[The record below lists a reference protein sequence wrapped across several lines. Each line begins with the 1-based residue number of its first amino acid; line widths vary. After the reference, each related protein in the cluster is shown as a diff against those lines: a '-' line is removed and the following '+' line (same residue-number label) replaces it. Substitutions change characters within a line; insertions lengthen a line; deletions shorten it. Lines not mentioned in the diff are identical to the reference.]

1 MTHHILTENRMT
13 RTLFLL
19 LILSMMISGCGAAPP
34 STTEAA
40 TATATLIPTA
50 TATLAPTKAPFPTST
65 PIPSPVPGK
74 LFVDPNTSLGP
85 ISPLIYGSNYG
96 PWLVVSL
103 DMTPAVQDLGLT
115 ILRFPAGEWGD
126 RNDVRGY
133 LLDAFIDFA
142 KKAGATLMFSVRM
155 LDGNPAQAAAFVQY
169 AKDMKYD
176 IQYWSIGNEPTL
188 YNAVME
194 TRGET
199 YDIDRF
205 N

>member
-1 MTHHILTENRMT
+1 MT

-19 LILSMMISGCGAAPP
+19 LILSIVLSGCGAPPP
-34 STTEAA
+34 STPEAA

-50 TATLAPTKAPFPTST
+50 IATSFPTST

-126 RNDVRGY
+126 RNDVKGY
-133 LLDAFIDFA
+133 YL
-142 KKAGATLMFSVRM
+142 
-155 LDGNPAQAAAFVQY
+155 
-169 AKDMKYD
+169 
-176 IQYWSIGNEPTL
+176 
-188 YNAVME
+188 
-194 TRGET
+194 
-199 YDIDRF
+199 
-205 N
+205 

>member
-1 MTHHILTENRMT
+1 MAQSVMTEKRMT

-19 LILSMMISGCGAAPP
+19 LIVATIISGCKATTP
-34 STTEAA
+34 STPEPA
-40 TATATLIPTA
+40 TATVTSTSIP
-50 TATLAPTKAPFPTST
+50 TATLAPTKVPFPTST
-65 PIPSPVPGK
+65 LIPTPVPGV
-74 LFVDPNTSLGP
+74 LFVDPNASLGP

-126 RNDVRGY
+126 RNDVKGY
-133 LLDAFIDFA
+133 YLDAFMDFA
-142 KKAGATLMFSVRM
+142 KKAGATLMFSVRL

-169 AKDMKYD
+169 AKDMKYN

-188 YNAVME
+188 YN
-194 TRGET
+194 
-199 YDIDRF
+199 
-205 N
+205 